1 MTHPASEPNPQVT
14 SAAASRASDG
24 TNGASALTD
33 VNADV
38 NARAP
43 ILATTAVTKTF
54 PGVKALQRVD
64 FRLFP
69 GEIHTLMGQNG
80 AGKSTLINVLTGVV
94 APDAGTIRLGGEV
107 VAFASPQEAEAAGVR
122 TLYQEVNLCPNL
134 SVAENIFAG
143 RQPRRFGAIDW
154 PAIKRRAQAALARL
168 DVSLDVTRSL
178 DAYPIAVQQ
187 MVAIARALSVD
198 ARVLILDEPTSS
210 LDDGEVSQLFKILR
224 HLKQSGIA
232 ILFVTHFIEQTYAIS
247 DRITVMRNG
256 EREGEY
262 LARDLPADQLVAKMV
277 GHERMSARLREA
289 AHEGHARHESRERE
303 GRERHASYGH
313 ASHDGQP
320 VTQTGQA
327 TTQATEATQATHPF
341 IELQGVGRRG
351 TLQPID
357 LNLQRGQILGLAGL
371 LGSGRTEIARLL
383 FGADRTDSGV
393 ILIEGRAVKL
403 RSPRDAVRHG
413 VGYCAEDRKK
423 EGIVAELS
431 IRENILLALQA
442 RRGWWR
448 KISRQRAR
456 ELADLWIER
465 LGIKAA
471 DAEQPIGLL
480 SGGNQ
485 QKALLAR
492 WLATDPTLLILD
504 EPTRGIDVA
513 AKFDIMDRLLALCA
527 SGLSILFISSEIS
540 EVLRVSHRVAV
551 LRDRRKIAE
560 VAGTA
565 SNEDNIYR
573 LIAGS
578 GE

>member
-1 MTHPASEPNPQVT
+1 MTHPASEPNSPVGGAGNVQAT
-14 SAAASRASDG
+14 TGMTGAAATQAGG
-24 TNGASALTD
+24 TTNALE
-33 VNADV
+33 
-38 NARAP
+38 P
-43 ILATTAVTKTF
+43 ILATAGVSKTF

-80 AGKSTLINVLTGVV
+80 AGKSTLINVLTGVL
-94 APDAGTIRLGGEV
+94 APDEGTIRLGGEL

-154 PAIKRRAQAALARL
+154 PDIKRRAQAALARL
-168 DVSLDVTRSL
+168 DVTLDVTRSL

-262 LARDLPADQLVAKMV
+262 LARDLPADQLVSKMV

-289 AHEGHARHESRERE
+289 AHEGHEGHEA
-303 GRERHASYGH
+303 HAGPQ
-313 ASHDGQP
+313 AAQAVQP
-320 VTQTGQA
+320 FV
-327 TTQATEATQATHPF
+327 
-341 IELQGVGRRG
+341 ELRGVGRRG
-351 TLQPID
+351 TMQPID
-357 LNLQRGQILGLAGL
+357 LDVQPGQILGLAGL
-371 LGSGRTEIARLL
+371 LGSGRTETARLL
-383 FGADRTDSGV
+383 FGADRADSGT
-393 ILIEGRAVKL
+393 ILVEGRPVRL

-413 VGYCAEDRKK
+413 IGYCAEDRKK

-431 IRENILLALQA
+431 IRDNILLALQA

-456 ELADLWIER
+456 ELADVWIER

-492 WLATDPTLLILD
+492 WLATDPKLLILD

-560 VAGTA
+560 VAGKA

>member
-1 MTHPASEPNPQVT
+1 MTHPASEPNPPATQAT
-14 SAAASRASDG
+14 PARPGHARASAASHP
-24 TNGASALTD
+24 LE
-33 VNADV
+33 
-38 NARAP
+38 P
-43 ILATTAVTKTF
+43 ILATAGVSKTF

-80 AGKSTLINVLTGVV
+80 AGKSTLINVLTGVL

-143 RQPRRFGAIDW
+143 RQPKRFGAIDW
-154 PAIKRRAQAALARL
+154 PDIKRRAQAALARL
-168 DVSLDVTRSL
+168 DVTLDVTRSL

-210 LDDGEVSQLFKILR
+210 LDDGEVTQLFKILR

-232 ILFVTHFIEQTYAIS
+232 ILFVTHFIEQTYAVS

-289 AHEGHARHESRERE
+289 AQVGHAAHEGKGPQSNA
-303 GRERHASYGH
+303 AL
-313 ASHDGQP
+313 QP
-320 VTQTGQA
+320 FV
-327 TTQATEATQATHPF
+327 
-341 IELQGVGRRG
+341 ELRGVGRRG
-351 TLQPID
+351 TLQPLD
-357 LNLQRGQILGLAGL
+357 LDVQPGQILGLAGL
-371 LGSGRTEIARLL
+371 LGSGRTETARLL
-383 FGADRTDSGV
+383 FGADRADSGT
-393 ILIEGRAVKL
+393 ILIEGRPVRL
-403 RSPRDAVRHG
+403 RSPHDAVRHG
-413 VGYCAEDRKK
+413 IGYCAEDRKK

-448 KISRQRAR
+448 KIKRQRAH
-456 ELADLWIER
+456 EIADMWIER
-465 LGIKAA
+465 LGIKAT

-492 WLATDPTLLILD
+492 WLATDPKLLILD

-527 SGLSILFISSEIS
+527 NGLSILFISSEIS

-560 VAGTA
+560 VAGKA

>member
-1 MTHPASEPNPQVT
+1 MTHSASEPSSPT
-14 SAAASRASDG
+14 SGATSPRGVPG
-24 TNGASALTD
+24 TPE
-33 VNADV
+33 
-38 NARAP
+38 P
-43 ILATTAVTKTF
+43 ILATSGVSKTF
-54 PGVKALQRVD
+54 PGVKALQGVD

-69 GEIHTLMGQNG
+69 GEVHTLMGQNG
-80 AGKSTLINVLTGVV
+80 AGKSTLINVLTGVI
-94 APDAGTIRLGGEV
+94 APDAGTIHLGGEA
-107 VAFASPQEAEAAGVR
+107 VAFGSPQDAEAAGVR

-143 RQPRRFGAIDW
+143 RQPKRFGAIDW
-154 PAIKRRAQAALARL
+154 SDIKRRAQDALARL

-210 LDDGEVSQLFKILR
+210 LDDSEVAQLFKILR

-289 AHEGHARHESRERE
+289 PHEHAQAQQASE
-303 GRERHASYGH
+303 HA
-313 ASHDGQP
+313 AADAAKAQP
-320 VTQTGQA
+320 
-327 TTQATEATQATHPF
+327 F
-341 IELQGVGRRG
+341 MELRGVGRRG

-357 LNLQRGQILGLAGL
+357 LDVQPGQILGLAGL
-371 LGSGRTEIARLL
+371 LGSGRTETARLL
-383 FGADRTDSGV
+383 FGADRADSGTIRV
-393 ILIEGRAVKL
+393 NGREARL
-403 RSPRDAVRHG
+403 RTPRDAVRHG
-413 VGYCAEDRKK
+413 IGYCAEDRKK

-465 LGIKAA
+465 LGIKAS

-492 WLATDPTLLILD
+492 WLATDPKLLILD

-527 SGLSILFISSEIS
+527 NGLSILFISSEIS

-560 VAGTA
+560 VAGQA
-565 SNEDNIYR
+565 STEDNIYR

>member
-1 MTHPASEPNPQVT
+1 MTHPASEPNPPATRTPPSV
-14 SAAASRASDG
+14 AAAVAVDR
-24 TNGASALTD
+24 D
-33 VNADV
+33 VDPCE
-38 NARAP
+38 P
-43 ILATTAVTKTF
+43 ILATTGVSKTF

-69 GEIHTLMGQNG
+69 GEVHTLMGQNG
-80 AGKSTLINVLTGVV
+80 AGKSTLINVLTGVT
-94 APDAGTIRLGGEV
+94 APDTGTIRLAGEV

-154 PAIKRRAQAALARL
+154 PDIKRRAQAALARL
-168 DVSLDVTRSL
+168 DISLDVTRSL

-210 LDDGEVSQLFKILR
+210 LDDSEVAQLFKILR

-262 LARDLPADQLVAKMV
+262 LARNLSADQLVAKMV
-277 GHERMSARLREA
+277 GHERMSERLREA
-289 AHEGHARHESRERE
+289 AHEASGPNGTER
-303 GRERHASYGH
+303 GERAAS
-313 ASHDGQP
+313 A
-320 VTQTGQA
+320 
-327 TTQATEATQATHPF
+327 F
-341 IELQGVGRRG
+341 IELRGVGKRG

-357 LNLQRGQILGLAGL
+357 LNVERGQILGLAGL
-371 LGSGRTEIARLL
+371 LGSGRTETARLL
-383 FGADRTDSGV
+383 FGADRADSGTMLV
-393 ILIEGRAVKL
+393 NGKPVRL
-403 RSPRDAVRHG
+403 RSPHDAVRHG
-413 VGYCAEDRKK
+413 IAYCAEDRKK
-423 EGIVAELS
+423 EGIVADLS

-456 ELADLWIER
+456 DLADLWIER
-465 LGIKAA
+465 LGIKAS

-492 WLATDPTLLILD
+492 WLATDPKLLILD

-527 SGLSILFISSEIS
+527 NGLSILFISSEIS

-560 VAGTA
+560 VEGKA

>member
-1 MTHPASEPNPQVT
+1 MTHPASEPNPPATRTTPSV
-14 SAAASRASDG
+14 AATVAVDG
-24 TNGASALTD
+24 D
-33 VNADV
+33 VDPCE
-38 NARAP
+38 P
-43 ILATTAVTKTF
+43 ILATTGVSKTF

-69 GEIHTLMGQNG
+69 GEVHTLMGQNG
-80 AGKSTLINVLTGVV
+80 AGKSTLINVLTGVI
-94 APDAGTIRLGGEV
+94 APDTGTIRLAGEV

-154 PAIKRRAQAALARL
+154 PDIKRRAQAALARL
-168 DVSLDVTRSL
+168 DISLDVTRSL

-210 LDDGEVSQLFKILR
+210 LDDSEVAQLFKILR

-262 LARDLPADQLVAKMV
+262 LARNLSADQLVAKMV
-277 GHERMSARLREA
+277 GHERMSERLREA
-289 AHEGHARHESRERE
+289 AHEASAPGGTER
-303 GRERHASYGH
+303 GERAAS
-313 ASHDGQP
+313 A
-320 VTQTGQA
+320 
-327 TTQATEATQATHPF
+327 F
-341 IELQGVGRRG
+341 IELRGVGKRG

-357 LNLQRGQILGLAGL
+357 LNVERGQILGLAGL
-371 LGSGRTEIARLL
+371 LGSGRTETARLL
-383 FGADRTDSGV
+383 FGADRADSGTMLV
-393 ILIEGRAVKL
+393 DGKPVRL
-403 RSPRDAVRHG
+403 RSPHDAVRHG
-413 VGYCAEDRKK
+413 IAYCAEDRKK
-423 EGIVAELS
+423 EGIVADLS

-465 LGIKAA
+465 LGIKAS

-492 WLATDPTLLILD
+492 WLATDPKLLILD

-527 SGLSILFISSEIS
+527 NGLSILFISSEIS

-560 VAGTA
+560 VEGKA

>member
-1 MTHPASEPNPQVT
+1 MTHPASEPNPP
-14 SAAASRASDG
+14 AS
-24 TNGASALTD
+24 GAVEGAGIVS
-33 VNADV
+33 NE
-38 NARAP
+38 REP
-43 ILATTAVTKTF
+43 IMATTGVSKTY

-94 APDAGTIRLGGEV
+94 APDAGTIRLGGET

-143 RQPRRFGAIDW
+143 RQPKRFGAIDW
-154 PAIKRRAQAALARL
+154 PDIKRRAQSALARL
-168 DVSLDVTRSL
+168 DVTLDVTKSL

-210 LDDGEVSQLFKILR
+210 LDDSEVAQLFKILR

-256 EREGEY
+256 ECEGEY

-289 AHEGHARHESRERE
+289 AHEGHEEVRE
-303 GRERHASYGH
+303 GPASKQ
-313 ASHDGQP
+313 ALQP
-320 VTQTGQA
+320 FV
-327 TTQATEATQATHPF
+327 
-341 IELQGVGRRG
+341 ELRGVGRRG

-357 LNLQRGQILGLAGL
+357 LDVQPGQILGLAGL
-371 LGSGRTEIARLL
+371 LGSGRTETARLL
-383 FGADRTDSGV
+383 FGADRADSGTIV
-393 ILIEGRAVKL
+393 IEGRAVRL

-413 VGYCAEDRKK
+413 IGYCAEDRKK

-442 RRGWWR
+442 RRGWLR
-448 KISRQRAR
+448 KISRNRAR
-456 ELADLWIER
+456 ELADMWIER
-465 LGIKAA
+465 LGIKAT

-492 WLATDPTLLILD
+492 WLATNPKLLILD

-527 SGLSILFISSEIS
+527 NGLSILFISSEIG

-560 VAGTA
+560 VAGQA

>member
-1 MTHPASEPNPQVT
+1 MTHSATEPNQPDQPRRGT
-14 SAAASRASDG
+14 APGAPGQQNDMSARE
-24 TNGASALTD
+24 
-33 VNADV
+33 
-38 NARAP
+38 P
-43 ILATTAVTKTF
+43 ILATSGVSKTF
-54 PGVKALQRVD
+54 PGVKALQHVD

-69 GEIHTLMGQNG
+69 GEVHTLMGQNG
-80 AGKSTLINVLTGVV
+80 AGKSTLINVLTGVL

-154 PAIKRRAQAALARL
+154 PDIKRRAQEALARL

-210 LDDGEVSQLFKILR
+210 LDDSEVAQLFKILR
-224 HLKQSGIA
+224 HLKRSGIA

-262 LARDLPADQLVAKMV
+262 LARDLSADQLVAKMV

-289 AHEGHARHESRERE
+289 AHEG
-303 GRERHASYGH
+303 
-313 ASHDGQP
+313 
-320 VTQTGQA
+320 QA
-327 TTQATEATQATHPF
+327 ADDQEVAQDHTEATATQPF
-341 IELQGVGRRG
+341 IELRGVGRRG

-357 LNLQRGQILGLAGL
+357 LEMQAGKILGLAGL
-371 LGSGRTEIARLL
+371 LGSGRTETARLL
-383 FGADRTDSGV
+383 FGADRADSGT
-393 ILIEGRAVKL
+393 ILVEGRAVRL
-403 RSPRDAVRHG
+403 RTPHDAVRHG
-413 VGYCAEDRKK
+413 IGYCAEDRKK

-431 IRENILLALQA
+431 IRENIMLALQA

-456 ELADLWIER
+456 ELADMWIER
-465 LGIKAA
+465 LGIKAS
-471 DAEQPIGLL
+471 DVEQPIALL

-492 WLATDPTLLILD
+492 WLATDPKLLILD

-527 SGLSILFISSEIS
+527 NGLSILFISSEIS

-560 VAGTA
+560 VAAKA
-565 SNEDNIYR
+565 SNEDDIYR

>member
-1 MTHPASEPNPQVT
+1 MTHSAIEPNQPGMPERDTPLAQKQ
-14 SAAASRASDG
+14 SNDMSERE
-24 TNGASALTD
+24 
-33 VNADV
+33 
-38 NARAP
+38 P
-43 ILATTAVTKTF
+43 ILATSGVTRTF
-54 PGVKALQRVD
+54 PGVKALQGVD

-69 GEIHTLMGQNG
+69 GEVHTLMGQNG
-80 AGKSTLINVLTGVV
+80 AGKSTLINVLTGVL

-107 VAFASPQEAEAAGVR
+107 VAFGSPQEAEAAGVR

-154 PAIKRRAQAALARL
+154 RDIKRRAQEALARL

-210 LDDGEVSQLFKILR
+210 LDDSEVAQLFKILR

-289 AHEGHARHESRERE
+289 AHEG
-303 GRERHASYGH
+303 
-313 ASHDGQP
+313 
-320 VTQTGQA
+320 QA
-327 TTQATEATQATHPF
+327 ADDIEVPAQDPAAAQPF
-341 IELQGVGRRG
+341 IELRGVGRRG

-357 LNLQRGQILGLAGL
+357 LEVQSGRILGLAGL
-371 LGSGRTEIARLL
+371 LGSGRTETARLL
-383 FGADRTDSGV
+383 FGADRADSGT
-393 ILIEGRAVKL
+393 ILVDGRPVRL
-403 RSPRDAVRHG
+403 RTPHDAVRHG
-413 VGYCAEDRKK
+413 IGYCAEDRKK

-431 IRENILLALQA
+431 IRENIVLALQA

-465 LGIKAA
+465 LGIKAS
-471 DAEQPIGLL
+471 DAEQPIALL

-492 WLATDPTLLILD
+492 WLATDPKLLILD

-527 SGLSILFISSEIS
+527 NGLSILFISSEIS

-560 VAGTA
+560 VAGKA

>member
-1 MTHPASEPNPQVT
+1 MTHPASEPNPPAMSTTASV
-14 SAAASRASDG
+14 AATAAG
-24 TNGASALTD
+24 NG
-33 VNADV
+33 DV
-38 NARAP
+38 NAREP
-43 ILATTAVTKTF
+43 ILATTGVSKTF
-54 PGVKALQRVD
+54 PGVKALQSVD

-69 GEIHTLMGQNG
+69 GEVHTLMGQNG
-80 AGKSTLINVLTGVV
+80 AGKSTLINVLTGVI
-94 APDAGTIRLGGEV
+94 APDTGTIRLAGEV
-107 VAFASPQEAEAAGVR
+107 VAFASPQEAEEAGVR

-154 PAIKRRAQAALARL
+154 PDIKRRAQAALARL
-168 DVSLDVTRSL
+168 DIALDVTRSL

-210 LDDGEVSQLFKILR
+210 LDDSEVAQLFKILR
-224 HLKQSGIA
+224 LLKQSGIA

-262 LARDLPADQLVAKMV
+262 LARDLPADQLVARMV

-289 AHEGHARHESRERE
+289 AHEASGPSETPQAERA
-303 GRERHASYGH
+303 AS
-313 ASHDGQP
+313 A
-320 VTQTGQA
+320 
-327 TTQATEATQATHPF
+327 F
-341 IELQGVGRRG
+341 IELRGVGRRG

-357 LNLQRGQILGLAGL
+357 LDVQRGQILGLAGL
-371 LGSGRTEIARLL
+371 LGSGRTETARLL
-383 FGADRTDSGV
+383 FGADRADSGTMLV
-393 ILIEGRAVKL
+393 DGKPVRL
-403 RSPRDAVRHG
+403 RSPHDAVRHG
-413 VGYCAEDRKK
+413 IAYCAEDRKK
-423 EGIVAELS
+423 EGIVADLS
-431 IRENILLALQA
+431 IRDNILLALQA

-465 LGIKAA
+465 LGIKAS

-492 WLATDPTLLILD
+492 WLATDPKLLILD

-527 SGLSILFISSEIS
+527 NGLSILFISSEIS

-560 VAGTA
+560 VEGKA

>member
-1 MTHPASEPNPQVT
+1 MTHPASEPNPPAGGIGNAHAT
-14 SAAASRASDG
+14 TGIAGAAATHADG
-24 TNGASALTD
+24 TTNS
-33 VNADV
+33 VE
-38 NARAP
+38 P
-43 ILATTAVTKTF
+43 ILATAGVSKTF

-154 PAIKRRAQAALARL
+154 PDIKRRAQAALARL
-168 DVSLDVTRSL
+168 DVTLDVTRSL

-262 LARDLPADQLVAKMV
+262 LARDLPADQLVSKMV

-289 AHEGHARHESRERE
+289 AHEGHDVHE
-303 GRERHASYGH
+303 GPQA
-313 ASHDGQP
+313 AQAVQP
-320 VTQTGQA
+320 FV
-327 TTQATEATQATHPF
+327 
-341 IELQGVGRRG
+341 ELRGVGRRG
-351 TLQPID
+351 TMQPID
-357 LNLQRGQILGLAGL
+357 LDVQPGQILGLAGL
-371 LGSGRTEIARLL
+371 LGSGRTETARLL
-383 FGADRTDSGV
+383 FGADRADSGT
-393 ILIEGRAVKL
+393 ILVEGRPVRL

-413 VGYCAEDRKK
+413 IGYCAEDRKK

-448 KISRQRAR
+448 KINRQRAR

-492 WLATDPTLLILD
+492 WLATDPKLLILD

-560 VAGTA
+560 VAGKA

>member
-1 MTHPASEPNPQVT
+1 MTHSATEPNQPERGTLGPQ
-14 SAAASRASDG
+14 D
-24 TNGASALTD
+24 GASA
-33 VNADV
+33 
-38 NARAP
+38 REP
-43 ILATTAVTKTF
+43 ILATSGVSKTF

-69 GEIHTLMGQNG
+69 GEVHTLMGQNG
-80 AGKSTLINVLTGVV
+80 AGKSTLINVLTGVL

-143 RQPRRFGAIDW
+143 RQPRRFGVIDW
-154 PAIKRRAQAALARL
+154 PDIKRRAQEALARL

-210 LDDGEVSQLFKILR
+210 LDDSEVAQLFKILR

-262 LARDLPADQLVAKMV
+262 LARDLSADQLVAKMV

-289 AHEGHARHESRERE
+289 AHEGQAADDPQELAQDHADT
-303 GRERHASYGH
+303 A
-313 ASHDGQP
+313 AATAAQP
-320 VTQTGQA
+320 FV
-327 TTQATEATQATHPF
+327 
-341 IELQGVGRRG
+341 ELRGVGRRG

-357 LNLQRGQILGLAGL
+357 LEVQSGKILGLAGL
-371 LGSGRTEIARLL
+371 LGSGRTETARLL
-383 FGADRTDSGV
+383 FGADRADSGT
-393 ILIEGRAVKL
+393 ILVNGRPVRL
-403 RSPRDAVRHG
+403 RSPHDAVRHG
-413 VGYCAEDRKK
+413 IGYCAEDRKK

-431 IRENILLALQA
+431 IRENIVLALQA

-456 ELADLWIER
+456 EIADLWIER
-465 LGIKAA
+465 LGIKAS
-471 DAEQPIGLL
+471 DAEQPIALL

-492 WLATDPTLLILD
+492 WLATDPKLLILD

-527 SGLSILFISSEIS
+527 NGLSILFISSEIS

-560 VAGTA
+560 VAGKA